1 MPHQGTSCTNTV
13 RIVLI
18 FDNYVHFAE
27 IVSNQTYGVQT
38 GFDMLLWHRY
48 YSPRSHDSSV
58 VQSVER
64 RTVNPYVTGSS
75 PVRGAIFKKPA

>member
-27 IVSNQTYGVQT
+27 IVSNQTY
-38 GFDMLLWHRY
+38 
-48 YSPRSHDSSV
+48 
-58 VQSVER
+58 
-64 RTVNPYVTGSS
+64 
-75 PVRGAIFKKPA
+75 